1 MNHFITLATQVS
13 EINPALAHLG
23 EYLFSQGI
31 DEETLRTATLV
42 TEELLLNIISHGYQ
56 DKGQADLEME
66 IQIELDRVGLTFRDG
81 AFHFDPHEA
90 PGEPGPQSGW
100 GLPLVKS
107 LCMNSRYKRAN
118 GQNEFYVEIER
129 A

>member
-1 MNHFITLATQVS
+1 MNYFITLATRVS
-13 EINPALAHLG
+13 EINPALAHLR

-31 DEETLRTATLV
+31 DQETSRTATLV
-42 TEELLLNIISHGYQ
+42 SEELLLNIISHGYQ
-56 DKGQADLEME
+56 DNGQAHIEME
-66 IQIELDRVGLTFRDG
+66 IRIELNRVGLTFRDG
-81 AFHFDPHEA
+81 AFHFDPHDV
-90 PGEPGPQSGW
+90 PMEPGPQSGW

-107 LCMNSRYKRAN
+107 LCMNSRYRRAN